1 MNTYFSIHFS
11 PLINKFMSDGAW
23 KWVISLELY
32 VSMGLVWSNDCCC
45 EIILIHSTAVNPH
58 KQVKA

>member
-1 MNTYFSIHFS
+1 
-11 PLINKFMSDGAW
+11 MSDGAW